1 MVHYSTDYVFSG
13 ELTDRESYKN
23 GYPEEAPTNPVNR
36 YGATKLEGE
45 QAVKGFTFRTYCTR
59 ILAMDGTVIIS
70 SKLSLIELRV

>member
-1 MVHYSTDYVFSG
+1 MASLEFKWYYSTDYVFSG

-45 QAVKGFTFRTYCTR
+45 QAVEGV
-59 ILAMDGTVIIS
+59 LPSA
-70 SKLSLIELRV
+70 LIARVSWLWTER